1 MSEVKPTP
9 IIKPTIGRRVWFRC
23 NDSFAKEKGI
33 YRIDDVQAMDAG
45 IVYVHGDSMVNLI
58 VTDHIGNTHAI
69 NSVALVDA
77 SDGNSYAMWC
87 EWMPYQKEQAK
98 SKCAVIEPATEQQ
111 IEQEIQS
118 KNLNAPRLKPAD
130 IDAVIVS
137 EHYFTA
143 AQGEAKALE
152 DGAFV
157 NGSLNGAALRP
168 IPELLSQITFCVL
181 ILKNGYKISGVNH
194 SGVSPENHDPELGRK
209 LAYENARNKV
219 WELEGYLLKEK
230 LNHQIKIQEH
240 FASQGVD
247 AEKLQD
253 SPIVSE
259 LPELEIKYSD
269 AVKSTDPT
277 NDNQACA
284 SGSASSNDYQ
294 LNAKRD
300 NAFLVAQLLSN
311 NKISAELRKKA
322 ETKMTALLDELI

>member
-1 MSEVKPTP
+1 MVSKMNE
-9 IIKPTIGRRVWFRC
+9 RVVLT
-23 NDSFAKEKGI
+23 KKG
-33 YRIDDVQAMDAG
+33 
-45 IVYVHGDSMVNLI
+45 LK
-58 VTDHIGNTHAI
+58 
-69 NSVALVDA
+69 ALA
-77 SDGNSYAMWC
+77 QPMNYGSYAFHKGFICPLGMETDKGYLVKYSENELLTRESWFN
-87 EWMPYQKEQAK
+87 ESDFELMLALEA
-98 SKCAVIEPATEQQ
+98 ENTEQQ

-118 KNLNAPRLKPAD
+118 KNLNAPRLTPD
-130 IDAVIVS
+130 HIDSKIKAVEYILPRDVC
-137 EHYFTA
+137 
-143 AQGEAKALE
+143 KR
-152 DGAFV
+152 D
-157 NGSLNGAALRP
+157 NGVEVFDAPLPLQT
-168 IPELLSQITFCVL
+168 LTFC
-181 ILKNGYKISGVNH
+181 ILTLENGFTVTGESACA
-194 SGVSPENHDPELGRK
+194 SPENFDAEIGK
-209 LAYENARNKV
+209 KIAYDNAREKI
-219 WELEGYLLKEK
+219 WLLEGYLLKEK

-284 SGSASSNDYQ
+284 SGSASSNGYQ

>member
-1 MSEVKPTP
+1 MTAQITLQLDPT
-9 IIKPTIGRRVWFRC
+9 TDTTGNAEQVARMIGVSAWHISGDYLVVENPLLDYRVT
-23 NDSFAKEKGI
+23 NNETYSHKTD
-33 YRIDDVQAMDAG
+33 RIPNGAVVILVQ
-45 IVYVHGDSMVNLI
+45 
-58 VTDHIGNTHAI
+58 
-69 NSVALVDA
+69 
-77 SDGNSYAMWC
+77 
-87 EWMPYQKEQAK
+87 E
-98 SKCAVIEPATEQQ
+98 EPKTVEQQ
-111 IEQEIQS
+111 IEQKIQS

-230 LNHQIKIQEH
+230 LNHQVKIQEH

-247 AEKLQD
+247 AGKLQD

-259 LPELEIKYSD
+259 LPELEIKFSD

-277 NDNQACA
+277 NDNQACV
-284 SGSASSNDYQ
+284 SGSVGECIHRTKL
-294 LNAKRD
+294 LNNRE
-300 NAFLVAQLLSN
+300 NAYLLTQLLSLPNIN
-311 NKISAELRKKA
+311 NDLRKKA
-322 ETKMTALLDELI
+322 ETKMTALLDKLI